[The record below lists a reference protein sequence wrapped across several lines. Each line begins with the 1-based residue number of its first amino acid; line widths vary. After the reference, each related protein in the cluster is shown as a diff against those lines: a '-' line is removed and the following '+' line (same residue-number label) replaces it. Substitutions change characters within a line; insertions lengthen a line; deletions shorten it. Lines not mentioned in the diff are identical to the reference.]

1 MKFLFT
7 TTVLAS
13 LVFGAT
19 SYSKSE
25 TKNHASDRDAE
36 DFAYWRG
43 LIDTVDS
50 MATTDAPTKS
60 PVLRPTPAPID
71 PTSVPIAPVPVPTP
85 EPVDPTPAPVPE
97 PEPIDPTPAPVPEPE
112 PVGPTPA
119 PIDPTSVPAS
129 CQSIA
134 EVVCTTP
141 EFDTLCSLVNTAGIY
156 DVLISDTMTF
166 FGPTNTAFEKLPERL
181 LDAALYDIDL
191 LTFILFGHVVSNQ
204 AMLTRD
210 FVCENGP
217 IDSLIMANDE
227 TTTIQCTTFMDSE
240 GNTGSNTFVV
250 GDGNSDALAVPPMI
264 IGPNGM
270 ACNGI
275 IHALDGVI
283 LPAPEEPPTDAPVV
297 DPTLAPVG
305 PVSNPTAAP
314 ITPTTE
320 PVIPTGAPA
329 DPTTAPIEPTTVPID
344 PTAVPIDPTAV
355 PIVPTGAPTVG
366 TSGIQARLT
375 PFALNGGVGLE
386 DTNSYQYKALKQV
399 ELQVGVDDF
408 SDAKLTQYYALYCI
422 YFATNGISNQ
432 ITDADPRFVGIPFP
446 NWLVITG
453 WDQIDVDPCDWYGIV
468 CDSQSRVSTIDLF
481 ENLLTGAFPPEVS
494 LLSLDGPYSTGGGNL
509 FRVDIFRNEFCYNNA
524 DNSWMSDLGSNMT
537 TIIVEETAFAGDIPR
552 LPEFLVNFDISFAFF
567 TGGLTE
573 DNFEGLDKLS
583 FVDLDGNAFNSTIPS
598 VFGRL
603 PSLEFLY
610 LSDSFLSGDLSY
622 MEGMSS
628 IREHWIDTNPG
639 LKGPIYDFIG
649 DITTLESWSMTF
661 NSVTGTLPTTLGN
674 LENMKQMWLYSNQ
687 LTGTIPSELGNL
699 SNMKILQLEGN
710 ALSGSMPPEI
720 CANTAFPTMIIETLG
735 VDCDVV
741 DCSCCTCCSVLECTT

>member
-7 TTVLAS
+7 TAFLAC

-19 SYSKSE
+19 SYSKPE
-25 TKNHASDRDAE
+25 TQKHASDRDAE

-60 PVLRPTPAPID
+60 PVFRPTPTPIDPTSVPIVPVPVPEPVDPTPAPID
-71 PTSVPIAPVPVPTP
+71 PTSVPNA
-85 EPVDPTPAPVPE
+85 
-97 PEPIDPTPAPVPEPE
+97 
-112 PVGPTPA
+112 
-119 PIDPTSVPAS
+119 

-141 EFDTLCSLVNTAGIY
+141 EFNTLCSLVNAVGLY
-156 DVLISDTMTF
+156 DVLISDTMTLF
-166 FGPTNTAFEKLPERL
+166 APTNTAFEKLPQEL
-181 LDAALYDIDL
+181 LDAALEDTDL
-191 LTFILFGHVVSNQ
+191 LTYILFGHVVSNQ
-204 AMLTRD
+204 EILTKD
-210 FVCENGP
+210 FICENGP

-227 TTTIQCTTFMDSE
+227 TTTIQCTSSIDSE
-240 GNTGSNTFVV
+240 GNTDSNAFVV
-250 GDGNSDALAVPPMI
+250 GGGNSDALVVPPRI

-275 IHALDGVI
+275 IHALNGVI
-283 LPAPEEPPTDAPVV
+283 LPAPEEPPTDAPID
-297 DPTLAPVG
+297 DPTPAPVE
-305 PVSNPTAAP
+305 PVSNPTASP

-320 PVIPTGAPA
+320 PVIPTGAPIS
-329 DPTTAPIEPTTVPID
+329 PTGAPAVQTGAPVVQTASPID
-344 PTAVPIDPTAV
+344 PTAVPIDPTTAPIEPTTA
-355 PIVPTGAPTVG
+355 PIVPTSAPIAPTGAPTVG

-375 PFALNGGVGLE
+375 PFALNGGAGLD
-386 DTNSYQYKALKQV
+386 DTSSHQYKALKQT
-399 ELQVGVDDF
+399 ELQVGVEDF

-422 YFATNGISNQ
+422 YFSTNGVSNQ

-494 LLSLDGPYSTGGGNL
+494 LLSLDGPYSTGAGNL

-573 DNFEGLDKLS
+573 DNFEGLNKLS

-674 LENMKQMWLYSNQ
+674 LENMQQMWLYSNQ
-687 LTGTIPSELGNL
+687 LTGTIPPELGNL
-699 SNMKILQLEGN
+699 SSMKILQLEGN

-735 VDCDVV
+735 ADCDVV